1 MSDLQEEVAQMISDI
16 SAYKAMPEGAEK
28 DEEGSSINYALI
40 DLQGK
45 IYRSG
50 RNDIDSLI
58 SSLEA
63 AWGPLPS
70 TPEGSQDGGRRNKKN
85 SKKNSK
91 KSKKSKKA
99 KSKKNR
105 KASKKSRK

>member
-1 MSDLQEEVAQMISDI
+1 MSDLQEEVAQIISDI

>member
-1 MSDLQEEVAQMISDI
+1 MSDLQEEVAQIISDI

-85 SKKNSK
+85 SKKNR
-91 KSKKSKKA
+91 KSKKSK

-105 KASKKSRK
+105 KASKKSKKSRK